1 MLVNLLNLNKKLIII
16 LLIGILSL
24 VVVWIFLLKDDD
36 IFYVYMDDS
45 YPFKSYPEFTEEK
58 DENDLQVYTKI
69 VYPDLVDNDEY
80 KIIDKS
86 YTDGSELDIAEE
98 SLTFEYKENV
108 IEYNEDDVLLIEA
121 IELLDPKKPSSQTYG
136 IYEKKPIVVKTV
148 LLDDKFNILD
158 KEFSDQFFIQE
169 NSIEKSIQENTVV
182 IQEPIIDTVQLNDNL
197 NILSNEDQSEFYLK
211 DSDKPSNIILEYQGV
226 DINESL
232 LNLLSENSPTV
243 FSQVEVVSTDDQIF
257 ISDFTNENQVVNNL
271 NIINQ
276 AQEPI
281 NNIQIA
287 YNYPIPKPDNLTIPS
302 QRSEILEEFDL
313 ENNKDKIDYARSYYG
328 VQVSSVKSRLEANKF
343 YENLFFNYGDILS
356 KDNQSHLNLTK
367 QEDLGSLGVWYKLR
381 IGPFDNRS
389 LAKKLCSSLRD
400 EGLQGCIVV
409 ELE

>member
-1 MLVNLLNLNKKLIII
+1 MFVNLLNLNKKLIII

-36 IFYVYMDDS
+36 IFYVYVDDS

-58 DENDLQVYTKI
+58 DENDLKVYTKI
-69 VYPDLVDNDEY
+69 VYPDLLDNDEY
-80 KIIDKS
+80 KMIDKS

-169 NSIEKSIQENTVV
+169 NSIEKPIQENTII
-182 IQEPIIDTVQLNDNL
+182 IQEPTIDTVQLNDNL
-197 NILSNEDQSEFYLK
+197 NLLSNEDQSEFYLK
-211 DSDKPSNIILEYQGV
+211 DNDKPSKIILEYQGL

-232 LNLLSENSPTV
+232 LDLLSENSPTV
-243 FSQVEVVSTDDQIF
+243 LSQVEVVSTDNQIF
-257 ISDFTNENQVVNNL
+257 ISDFSNENQVDNNL
-271 NIINQ
+271 NIMNQ
-276 AQEPI
+276 AQESI

-313 ENNKDKIDYARSYYG
+313 ENNKDKIDYSKSYYG

-343 YENLFFNYGDILS
+343 YENLFLNYGDILN

>member
-36 IFYVYMDDS
+36 IFYVYIDDS

-58 DENDLQVYTKI
+58 DENDLKVYTKI

-158 KEFSDQFFIQE
+158 KEFSDQFFIHE
-169 NSIEKSIQENTVV
+169 NSIEKSIQENTFV
-182 IQEPIIDTVQLNDNL
+182 IQEPTIDTVQLNGNL

-211 DSDKPSNIILEYQGV
+211 DSDKPSKIITEYQGV

-257 ISDFTNENQVVNNL
+257 ISDFSNENQVENNL

-276 AQEPI
+276 AQEQI
-281 NNIQIA
+281 NNIQIV

-328 VQVSSVKSRLEANKF
+328 VQVSSVQSRLEANKF
-343 YENLFFNYGDILS
+343 YENLFFKYGDILN

>member
-1 MLVNLLNLNKKLIII
+1 MLMNLLNLNKKLIII

-36 IFYVYMDDS
+36 IFYVYVDDS

-58 DENDLQVYTKI
+58 DENDLKVYTKI
-69 VYPDLVDNDEY
+69 VYPDLLDNDEY
-80 KIIDKS
+80 KMIDKS

-108 IEYNEDDVLLIEA
+108 IEYDDDDVLLIEA

-169 NSIEKSIQENTVV
+169 NSIEKPIQENTII
-182 IQEPIIDTVQLNDNL
+182 IQEPTIDTVQLNDNL
-197 NILSNEDQSEFYLK
+197 NLLSNEDQSEFYLK
-211 DSDKPSNIILEYQGV
+211 DNDKPSKIILEYQGL

-232 LNLLSENSPTV
+232 LDLLSENSPTV
-243 FSQVEVVSTDDQIF
+243 LSQVEVVSTDNQIF
-257 ISDFTNENQVVNNL
+257 ISDFSNENQVDNNL
-271 NIINQ
+271 NIMNQ
-276 AQEPI
+276 AQESI

-313 ENNKDKIDYARSYYG
+313 ENNKDKIDYSKSYYG

-343 YENLFFNYGDILS
+343 YENLFLNYGDILN

-400 EGLQGCIVV
+400 EGLPGCIVV

>member
-58 DENDLQVYTKI
+58 DENDLKVYTKI

-169 NSIEKSIQENTVV
+169 NSIEKSIQENTVI
-182 IQEPIIDTVQLNDNL
+182 IQEPTIDTVQLNDNL
-197 NILSNEDQSEFYLK
+197 NILSNEDQSKFYLK
-211 DSDKPSNIILEYQGV
+211 DNDKPSKIILEYQGV

-257 ISDFTNENQVVNNL
+257 ISDFSNENQAENNP
-271 NIINQ
+271 NIMNQ
-276 AQEPI
+276 AQESI
-281 NNIQIA
+281 SNIQIA

-343 YENLFFNYGDILS
+343 YENLFFNYGDILN